1 MAELDDLV
9 AARANIAARLREIT
23 ATPKPSYSIDGQT
36 FSWTEYFEA
45 LARQYRSLGELA
57 GAQDE
62 YFEQT
67 QLFT

>member
-45 LARQYRSLGELA
+45 LSRQYRSLGELA